1 VLALPVVALLSAI
14 IVSAALRM
22 RLYVHYYGLSVDR
35 LTTLVFMGWLL
46 FVLAW
51 LAATVLRDHGRTF
64 VAGSVLS
71 ALALLGLLHVAPPD
85 LVVAR
90 VNVARAEASPRDPR
104 TRLDVAYL
112 ASLSAEAVDMA
123 TAATLAPYSF
133 PQGPPDLGADEAR
146 CLAASRLLNR
156 WGPASRSVKRTADD
170 GAWRSWNAG
179 EAHAVHVVGANA
191 GALLRVKHAACARV
205 PRQDS
210 H

>member
-1 VLALPVVALLSAI
+1 
-14 IVSAALRM
+14 M

-35 LTTLVFMGWLL
+35 FTTLVFMGWLL

-51 LAATVLRDHGRTF
+51 LAATVLRDRGRTF

-71 ALALLGLLHVAPPD
+71 ALAVLAFLHVAPPD

-90 VNVARAEASPRDPR
+90 VNVARAEEAPRDPR
-104 TRLDVAYL
+104 ARLDVAYL

-123 TAATLAPYSF
+123 TAATLAPYSSA
-133 PQGPPDLGADEAR
+133 QGTPDLGADEAR
-146 CLAASRLLNR
+146 CVAARRLLNR
-156 WGPASRSVKRTADD
+156 WGPSSRAVMRAADD

-179 EAHAVHVVGANA
+179 EAHAVRVVGANV
-191 GALLRVKHAACARV
+191 GALLHVKHAACARV
-205 PRQDS
+205 PREDS